1 MTRFMAYFALLINNA
16 YLFRVIAVE
25 CVFISRYCSIMRIYL
40 ALLQYN
46 AYLFCVIAV

>member
-1 MTRFMAYFALLINNA
+1 MRIYLALLQYNA
-16 YLFRVIAVE
+16 YLFRVIAVQ

-46 AYLFCVIAV
+46 AYLFSVIAV